1 MRLVTYSV
9 KGNRRLGLQRG
20 ETIVDLQAAYLAS
33 GGNPQVARFL
43 LGQDM
48 ITFLSAGEVALE
60 AARQAEAYARGNV
73 DGETVDG
80 CPVVMPLA
88 EVVLEAPVP
97 RPGKVICIGLNY
109 KDHAEET
116 GAAVPQEPIIFT
128 KYPSNVIGPNQPV
141 VHPGPELTQKLDYE
155 VELVIVIGKGGRDI
169 PASRA
174 MEHVAGYTVG
184 NDISARDLQ
193 IERGGQW
200 VKGKA
205 LDTFA
210 PLGPVLVTADEIP
223 DPHNLRLQLR
233 LNGTTMQDSNTR
245 QLIFGV
251 PVLIEFLSR
260 LSTLEPGDVIFTGT
274 PPGVGMARKPPVWLQ
289 PGDVMEAEI
298 EKIGVLRNPV
308 VAKGARQ

>member
-9 KGNRRLGLQRG
+9 QGNRRLGLQRG
-20 ETIVDLQAAYLAS
+20 EDIVDLQAAYLAS
-33 GGNPQVARFL
+33 GGSPQVAKAL

-48 ITFLSAGEVALE
+48 TAFLAGGEMAMD
-60 AARQAEAYARGNV
+60 AARQAAAYAERGV
-73 DGETVDG
+73 EGEVVDG
-80 CPVVMPLA
+80 CPVVRPLS
-88 EVVLEAPVP
+88 EVTLHAPVP

-116 GAAVPQEPIIFT
+116 GAPVPEEPIIFT
-128 KYPSNVIGPNQPV
+128 KYPSNVIGPDQAV

-155 VELVIVIGKGGRDI
+155 VELVIVIGKGGSDI

-193 IERGGQW
+193 LERGGQW

-205 LDTFA
+205 IDTFA
-210 PLGPVLVTADEIP
+210 PMGPALVTADEIP
-223 DPHNLRLQLR
+223 DPHHLRLQLR
-233 LNGTTMQDSNTR
+233 LNGDTLQDSNTN

-260 LSTLEPGDVIFTGT
+260 LSALEPGDVIFTGT

-298 EKIGVLRNPV
+298 EGIGVLRNPV
-308 VAKGARQ
+308 VAKEARR